1 MTPHPCATTSLEI
14 ERQRLT
20 PMVKKL
26 LRWLLMLLFRVKVTG
41 LEHYQQAGDRVLI
54 VSNHTSYLDPIL
66 LWAFLPDDVTFAINT
81 EIARQWWVQPALRV
95 ARVFPMDPLQPLS
108 IKSLTHYIKE
118 NQKAVI
124 FPEGRITVTGALMKV
139 YDGAAVVAEHSGA
152 AILPIRIDGAQYT
165 PVSRMHGIV
174 RLRWFPPITLNI
186 LPPRN
191 IMHRAD
197 ADPHDRR
204 HRMGI
209 MLTDIMS
216 DMMFETGHHER
227 TLFAALLDARRIHGG
242 GHKVLEDIRRKPMS
256 YNSLIAQTLALGRKL
271 EQITTRGEHV
281 GLFLPNTNTTVAVF
295 LGLQVYGRVPAMLNF
310 SAGSRN
316 IASAIK
322 TAQIRTFITSRR
334 FVING
339 KLESTV
345 EALRDE
351 VNILFLEDIADT
363 IRSGDK
369 LRALL
374 GSLTT
379 SFWYRDLDPKY
390 SHRPA
395 VVLFTS
401 GSEGEPKGVVL
412 SHANLLANREQLAAR
427 LDLNA
432 QDTILNALPMFHA
445 FGLTAGTLLPLFY
458 GMKTFL
464 YPSPLHYR
472 IIPEIAYDL
481 NATIL
486 FGTNTFLAGYA
497 KYAHPY
503 DFYSVR
509 YVFAGAEKLQ
519 DDTRRLWVDKF
530 GIRVLE
536 GYGTTETSPILAAN
550 TPMFYQE
557 GTVGRFMPGID
568 WQLEEVEGV
577 SEGGRLH
584 VAGPNI
590 MLGYLRPQKPGHLE
604 PPQSRFGLGW
614 YDTGDIVRVDDH
626 GFVTICGRVKRF
638 AKIGG
643 EMVSLTAVE
652 DIAARVWP
660 GTLHAAV
667 TLSDEKKGEKIILV
681 TQQREVERSEFL
693 KGAQTLGFSELYT
706 PREILHTK
714 EIPLLGSGKV
724 DYPALQRLVNE
735 TLTE

>member
-1 MTPHPCATTSLEI
+1 
-14 ERQRLT
+14 
-20 PMVKKL
+20 MVKIL
-26 LRWLLMLLFRVKVTG
+26 LRWLLKILFRVQVIG
-41 LEHYQQAGDRVLI
+41 MENYRLAGDRVLI
-54 VSNHTSYLDPIL
+54 VSNHTSYLDPLL

-81 EIARQWWVQPALRV
+81 NIASRWWVKPGLRF

-118 NQKAVI
+118 NRKAVI

-165 PVSRMHGIV
+165 PVSRMQGIV
-174 RLRWFPPITLNI
+174 RQRWFPPISLNI
-186 LPPRN
+186 QPPRD
-191 IMHRAD
+191 ITHPMD
-197 ADPHDRR
+197 GDPHDRR
-204 HRMGI
+204 QRMGMI
-209 MLTDIMS
+209 LTDIMS
-216 DMMFETGHHER
+216 DMMFETGHHEK
-227 TLFAALLDARRIHGG
+227 TLFAALLDAKRVHGG
-242 GHKVLEDIRRKPMS
+242 RHKVLEDVRRKPLS
-256 YNSLIAQTLALGRKL
+256 YNGLIAQTLALSKKFTRM
-271 EQITTRGEHV
+271 TTRGEHV
-281 GLFLPNTNTTVAVF
+281 GLLLPNTNTTVALF
-295 LGLQVYGRVPAMLNF
+295 LGLQVTGCVPAMLNF
-310 SAGSRN
+310 GAGHRS
-316 IASAIK
+316 ISSAIR
-322 TAQIRTFITSRR
+322 TAQIKLMITSRR
-334 FVING
+334 FVVSA
-339 KLESTV
+339 KLEATI
-345 EALRDE
+345 ELLRDQ
-351 VNILFLEDIADT
+351 VKIVFLEDIGET
-363 IRSGDK
+363 ISGADK
-369 LRALL
+369 LRALFR
-374 GSLTT
+374 SLTT
-379 SFWYRDLDPKY
+379 SLWFNDHNPKD

-486 FGTNTFLAGYA
+486 FGTNTFLSGYA
-497 KYAHPY
+497 KHAHPY

-536 GYGTTETSPILAAN
+536 GYGATETSPVLAAN

-568 WQLEEVEGV
+568 WQLETVPGV
-577 SEGGRLH
+577 NEGGRLH
-584 VAGPNI
+584 VTGPNI
-590 MLGYLRPQKPGHLE
+590 MLGYLLPEHPGQLE
-604 PPQSRFGLGW
+604 PPRSRYGLGW
-614 YDTGDIVRVDDH
+614 YDTGDIVRVDAH
-626 GFVTICGRVKRF
+626 GFVTICGRAKRF

-652 DIAARVWP
+652 EIASRVWP
-660 GTLHAAV
+660 GELHAAV
-667 TLSDEKKGEKIILV
+667 TLPDDRKGEKIILV
-681 TQQREVERSEFL
+681 TQHISWEKSEFIR
-693 KGAQTLGFSELYT
+693 GAQTLGFSELHT
-706 PREILHTK
+706 PREIFHAK
-714 EIPLLGSGKV
+714 EIPILGSGKL
-724 DYPALQRLVNE
+724 DYPALQRLVEE
-735 TLTE
+735 TLTS